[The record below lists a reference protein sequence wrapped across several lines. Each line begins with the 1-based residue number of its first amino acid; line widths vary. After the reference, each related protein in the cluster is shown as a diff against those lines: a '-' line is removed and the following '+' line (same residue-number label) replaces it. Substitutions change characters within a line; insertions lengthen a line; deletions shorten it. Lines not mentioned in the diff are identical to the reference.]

1 MKNQLVRYFILV
13 ISSSPVLQFD
23 LTIKSVKLNKFRSAE
38 SIAGK
43 ISGELYL
50 KEIFLNKYMDDPLV
64 TKIIYETLVNYEM
77 LYPLE
82 ADLVILEQLLLTER
96 NQYKL
101 KVLMVHRQHD
111 QKITLIVADY
121 SDITTWGLDDHNF
134 HFTTYYSW

>member
-121 SDITTWGLDDHNF
+121 SDITT
-134 HFTTYYSW
+134 